1 MASGRAYVRQRGHR
15 GHHRARRPGRHHSGQ
30 VPRVSSVTA
39 SQRHSVTASQLHGS
53 RGRGQATA
61 AALGVPVVALTGD
74 DAACAEMTA
83 RDETVLT
90 APVKYAR
97 DRFAAGPRPAE
108 EARRA
113 VEKGAATAGPRTA
126 DARPRAQPNRP
137 AT

>member
-30 VPRVSSVTA
+30 VPRVS
-39 SQRHSVTASQLHGS
+39 SVTASQLHGS